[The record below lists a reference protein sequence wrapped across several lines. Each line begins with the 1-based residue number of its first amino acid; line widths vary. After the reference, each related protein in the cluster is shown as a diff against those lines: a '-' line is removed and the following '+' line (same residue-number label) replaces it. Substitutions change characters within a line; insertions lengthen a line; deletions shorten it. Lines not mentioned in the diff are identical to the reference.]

1 MQTTP
6 PAAAEAAEV
15 MLRAGIEDEANAPAE
30 AGKANAPAEAEKAD
44 TPKEAGTTVG
54 SEFLGLWESLHNPN
68 FNRVQFNT
76 FRTEAG
82 LNRFV
87 MTPSKWIELTGAIG
101 ITTKPGR
108 NK

>member
-15 MLRAGIEDEANAPAE
+15 MLMAGIEDEANALAE
-30 AGKANAPAEAEKAD
+30 AGKAD
-44 TPKEAGTTVG
+44 TPKEAGATVG

>member
-15 MLRAGIEDEANAPAE
+15 MLMAGIEDEANAPTE
-30 AGKANAPAEAEKAD
+30 AGKAD
-44 TPKEAGTTVG
+44 TTKEAGATVG